1 MRTSNEATVGTIAEM
16 IAAKECVKAGWKIAY
31 PYGSD
36 TPFDFLLYRSGQV
49 RSVQVKG
56 TQYERKEN
64 AGATR
69 MVSMDKYQNIDYL
82 ICVDMIKEECYVFEV
97 GELPPS
103 RIRITLKEELYPL
116 AFKAFNKLV

>member
-1 MRTSNEATVGTIAEM
+1 MAEM

-36 TPFDFLLYRSGQV
+36 TPFDFLLYKGGEV

-56 TQYERKEN
+56 TQYERSEGG
-64 AGATR
+64 GATR
-69 MVSMDKYQNIDYL
+69 MVSMEKYQNIDYL

-97 GELPPS
+97 GEFPAS
-103 RIRITLKEELYPL
+103 RIRITLKEDLYPL
-116 AFKAFNKLV
+116 AYKAFNKLV